1 MKQSLII
8 GIITTVFTISC
19 SAPKQKTKSNN
30 QASFPDSLAGTFLDH
45 RIDIE
50 ERLNLIIN
58 ELTLEEKCAQLMHDA
73 PGIERLG
80 IKPYNWWNEALHGV
94 ARMGRATIFPQPIA
108 MASTF
113 DPLLIESVA
122 SAISDEGRAK
132 FNIAQKNG
140 NYLQYAGLT
149 YWSPNV
155 NIFRDPRWGRGMET
169 WGEDPFLS
177 GILGGAFVQG
187 IQGYDST
194 YLKAAACAKHYA
206 VHNGPEGLRHSF
218 NAYSSPKD
226 LYETYL
232 PAFKMLVTDYNVEAV
247 MCAYNRTL
255 DVPCCGSTLLLTDIL
270 RSNWGFKGHVM
281 SDCGAL
287 ANFHGLHQYTNNPK
301 ESSAEAIKHDV
312 SLNCGTTYKNLVETV
327 NAGLLSEVDIDRNL
341 RLLWRTRF
349 KLGLFDPYGD
359 NPYNNLGPEVVNS
372 KQNIDL
378 ARQSAQKSIVL
389 LKNNGAL
396 PLKKDIN
403 HLFAIGPLAADVDVM
418 LGNYNGMSGNV
429 VSVIEGIAGAVS
441 LGTRFEYRHGFLLSE
456 ENKNPIG
463 WAISEARGAE
473 ACIAVVGIN
482 TLLEGE
488 EGEAIGSAHKS
499 DRSDLKL
506 PGKQLDY
513 LKQIR
518 EGQDKPLIV
527 VVMGGSPIALEEV
540 QEFADAVIM
549 AWYPGEQGGNAI
561 ADIIFGNA
569 SPTGKLPITF
579 PKSIEQLPPYEDY
592 TMYGRTYK
600 YMKEEPLYPFG
611 FGLNYADLNFSNI
624 EVNKQNYQFGEAITI
639 TADLNNK
646 SDFDAEETVQLYVS
660 ALDAPFPVPTYDL
673 KGFRRENIKANGSTQ
688 ISFTIDS
695 SDLYNID
702 ENGEEQYIKGKYRF
716 YIGSTLPSQ
725 RAVDLGAPKSV
736 SIEIELNI

>member
-1 MKQSLII
+1 MKNAI
-8 GIITTVFTISC
+8 ISC
-19 SAPKQKTKSNN
+19 ISIALFLFGCNNPKQGTTNN
-30 QASFPDSLAGTFLDH
+30 KQQMPDSLAGTFLDH

-50 ERLNLIIN
+50 ERLEMVI
-58 ELTLEEKCAQLMHDA
+58 EQLTLEEKCAQLLHDA
-73 PGIERLG
+73 PGIDRLG

-94 ARMGRATIFPQPIA
+94 ARMGRATVFPQPIA

-113 DPLLIESVA
+113 DPELIEELA

-177 GILGGAFVQG
+177 GTLGGAFVKG
-187 IQGYDST
+187 IQGYDPT

-232 PAFKMLVTDYNVEAV
+232 PAFKMLVTKYGVESV

-270 RSNWGFKGHVM
+270 RNNWGFKGHVM

-287 ANFHGLHQYTNNPK
+287 ANFHGLHEYTNNAR

-312 SLNCGTTYKNLVETV
+312 SLNCGSTYQNLAETV
-327 NAGLLSEVDIDRNL
+327 KAGLISEADIDRNL

-359 NPYNNLGPEVVNS
+359 NPYNQLGPEVVNS
-372 KQNIDL
+372 EQNIQL
-378 ARQSAQKSIVL
+378 ARKAAQKSIVL
-389 LKNNGAL
+389 LKNNGVL
-396 PLKKDIN
+396 PLQKDIK

-418 LGNYNGMSGNV
+418 LGNYNGISNNV
-429 VSVIEGIAGAVS
+429 VSVIEGVAGAVS
-441 LGTRFEYRHGFLLSE
+441 LGTRFEYRHGFLLTE

-463 WAISEARGAE
+463 WAISEARGAD

-499 DRSDLKL
+499 DRPDLKL
-506 PGKQLDY
+506 PGKQLEY

-518 EGQDKPLIV
+518 KDQDKPLIV

-540 QEFADAVIM
+540 HDIADAVIM

-561 ADIIFGNA
+561 ADILFGDA
-569 SPTGKLPITF
+569 SPTGKLPVTF
-579 PKSIEQLPPYEDY
+579 PRSVEQLPDYEDY

-600 YMKEEPLYPFG
+600 YMEEEPLYPFG
-611 FGLNYADLNFSNI
+611 YGLNYADLSYSNAQTQ
-624 EVNKQNYQFGEAITI
+624 KTSFQFGELITI
-639 TADLNNK
+639 TADITNN
-646 SDFDAEETVQLYVS
+646 SAFNAEETVQLYVS
-660 ALDAPFPVPTYDL
+660 AQDASFPVPMYDL
-673 KGFRRENIKANGSTQ
+673 KGFRRETIKAKGSTKL
-688 ISFTIDS
+688 SFTIDTS
-695 SDLYNID
+695 ELYNID
-702 ENGEEQYIKGKYRF
+702 EKGEEQYVKGSYRF
-716 YIGSTLPSQ
+716 YIGSTLPSE
-725 RAVDLGAPKSV
+725 RAIRLGAPQPV
-736 SIEIELNI
+736 MVEIEMK

>member
-1 MKQSLII
+1 MKKLFIACLFIVSLL
-8 GIITTVFTISC
+8 VAC
-19 SAPKQKTKSNN
+19 STSNQQTSN
-30 QASFPDSLAGTFLDH
+30 PVPALPDSLAGTFLDH
-45 RIDIE
+45 RIDME
-50 ERLNLIIN
+50 ERLDMVISQLS
-58 ELTLEEKCAQLMHDA
+58 LEEKCAQLMHDA

-94 ARMGRATIFPQPIA
+94 ARMGRATVFPQPIG

-113 DPLLIESVA
+113 DPLLIEDVA
-122 SAISDEGRAK
+122 TAISDEGRAK

-177 GILGGAFVQG
+177 GTLGGAFVKG
-187 IQGYDST
+187 IQGYDPT

-232 PAFKMLVTDYNVEAV
+232 PAFKMLVTQYDVEAV

-255 DVPCCGSTLLLTDIL
+255 DVPCCGSTLLLTEIL
-270 RSNWGFKGHVM
+270 RNNWGFTGHVM

-287 ANFHGLHQYTNNPK
+287 ANFHGLHQYTSDAK
-301 ESSAEAIKHDV
+301 ASSAEAIKHDV
-312 SLNCGTTYKNLVETV
+312 SLNCGSTYQNLVETV
-327 NAGLLSEVDIDRNL
+327 QAGLISEADIDRNL

-359 NPYNNLGPEVVNS
+359 NPYNHLGPEVVNS
-372 KQNIDL
+372 KQNVDL
-378 ARQSAQKSIVL
+378 ARKAAQKSVVL
-389 LKNNGAL
+389 LKNNGVL
-396 PLKKDIN
+396 PLKKDIK

-418 LGNYNGMSGNV
+418 LGNYNGMSNNV

-441 LGTRFEYRHGFLLSE
+441 LGTRFEYRHGFLLTE

-463 WAISEARGAE
+463 WAIGEARGAE

-499 DRSDLKL
+499 DRPDLQL
-506 PGKQLDY
+506 PGKQVDY

-518 EGQDKPLIV
+518 KDQDKPLIV

-540 QEFADAVIM
+540 HKIADAVIM

-561 ADIIFGNA
+561 ADIIFGDA
-569 SPTGKLPITF
+569 IPTGKLPVTF
-579 PKSIEQLPPYEDY
+579 PKSVKQLPPYEDY

-600 YMKEEPLYPFG
+600 YMKDDPMYPFG
-611 FGLNYADLNFSNI
+611 FGLNYAEISYSNI
-624 EVNKQNYQFGEAITI
+624 SSQKTTYQFGEAITL
-639 TADLNNK
+639 TADISNG
-646 SDFDAEETVQLYVS
+646 SDFDAEETVQLYMS
-660 ALDAPFPVPTYDL
+660 ALDADFPVPMYDL
-673 KGFRRENIKANGSTQ
+673 KGFKRETINAGGSTQ
-688 ISFTIDS
+688 VRFTIDTS
-695 SDLYNID
+695 ELTNID
-702 ENGEEQYIKGKYRF
+702 EKGEEQHVKGRYRF

-725 RAVDLGAPKSV
+725 RAMDLGAPEAV
-736 SIEIELNI
+736 MLELEIEE